1 MKKILYILILGLALA
16 GCKKQPYLE
25 VDKSSVNLLSAGG
38 SEQITVSANYPWSA
52 TASDSWISIKYTE
65 GENLL
70 KITVGTNNNTEPRR
84 GAVTIKSEGL
94 TVSVPVAQDQRNVI
108 VLETSGRVRIG
119 REAQQVEVQLQS
131 NVEDMNVTVDEG
143 SDWVSVVSTKAVTAR
158 KITLAVKANE
168 TRERQARVSFSDK
181 TGAVKQQ
188 IWINQDGV
196 PRIARVAFQDVPR
209 FRVPGLEGTGASGEA
224 LSAYIFWD
232 GSTQGTPYD
241 AALSKVY
248 DFAAGSLRIEAQR
261 VGLIT
266 FDDVDGLVSI
276 DLSDF

>member
-1 MKKILYILILGLALA
+1 MKKILYILMLGLALA
-16 GCKKQPYLE
+16 GCKKQPYLD
-25 VDKSSVNLLSAGG
+25 VDKTSINLLSSGG
-38 SEQITVSANYPWSA
+38 SEQITVSANYPWTA

-70 KITVGTNNNTEPRR
+70 KVTVGTNNNTESRR
-84 GAVTIKSEGL
+84 GTITIKSEGL
-94 TVSVPVAQDQRNVI
+94 TVSVPVAQNQRDVI

-131 NVEDMNVTVDEG
+131 NVEDMTVTVDEG

-158 KITLAVKANE
+158 KITLAVKANDA
-168 TRERQARVSFSDK
+168 RERQARVSFSDK
-181 TGAVKQQ
+181 TGTVKQQ
-188 IWINQDGV
+188 ISINQDGV
-196 PRIARVAFQDVPR
+196 PRIVRVTFQDVPR
-209 FRVPGLEGTGASGEA
+209 FRVPELEGTGTPGEA

-232 GSTQGTPYD
+232 GATQGTPYD
-241 AALSKVY
+241 ASLSKVY
-248 DFAAGSLRIEAQR
+248 DFASGSLRIEAQR